1 MKQGKFTVIAVLL
14 GLALISACNLQIA
27 GPTTEDAV
35 GTAVAKTMGA
45 QTDLAN
51 IVAGTL
57 AAMVTDTPSVTP
69 TSPFTLTPSLT
80 PSPTLT
86 PTPPMPMVSVSID
99 TNCRTGPGKVYDMTG
114 ALLVGQ
120 TAEVVGRAADNQ
132 YWVIRDPKNPT
143 NICWLWGYYAT
154 VTGNT
159 AALPVFT
166 PPPTPT
172 PVPSFNFSYN
182 FWGQGPGYLCFK
194 FDVKNTGSV
203 TWESYAITL
212 HNGAHATTATA
223 SSNEFIGYDNWCI
236 STGSQL
242 DLTPGETGTAS
253 VKTSI
258 AYNPAG
264 ETFDVTLKLCSENG
278 LVGTCLS
285 QTINFTP

>member
-1 MKQGKFTVIAVLL
+1 MKHKMIIAVFIIPILL
-14 GLALISACNLQIA
+14 VISACNLPISPIVQGDMLA
-27 GPTTEDAV
+27 TLS
-35 GTAVAKTMGA
+35 A
-45 QTDLAN
+45 QTMSAQTNVAD

-57 AAMVTDTPSVTP
+57 GAMATDTP
-69 TSPFTLTPSLT
+69 PFTLTPSLT
-80 PSPTLT
+80 PSLTFTPSPTLT
-86 PTPPMPMVSVSID
+86 PTPAVVTVSVSVD

-114 ALLVGQ
+114 SLLVGQ

-132 YWVIRDPKNPT
+132 YWVIRDPKNPS

-154 VTGNT
+154 LTGNT
-159 AALPVFT
+159 GILPAFT

-172 PVPSFNFSYN
+172 PVPSFTFSYN
-182 FWGQGPGYLCFK
+182 FWGVGPGYQCFK
-194 FDVKNTGSV
+194 FDVKNTGAV

-253 VKTSI
+253 VKTFI

-278 LVGTCLS
+278 LVGTCVS
-285 QTINFTP
+285 KTITFIP